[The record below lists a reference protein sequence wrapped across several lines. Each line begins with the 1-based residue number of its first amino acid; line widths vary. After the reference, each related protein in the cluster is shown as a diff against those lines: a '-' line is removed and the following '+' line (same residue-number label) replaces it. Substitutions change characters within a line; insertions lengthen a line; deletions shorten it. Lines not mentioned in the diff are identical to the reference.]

1 MNLDRRSIF
10 ELLGIVLITL
20 ILYGPSTQFDF
31 VNYDDQVYVL
41 ENTFVQ
47 SPTMN
52 SLLDGSG
59 TGNFHPLTM
68 ISLWLDHTFGN
79 GSANMFHVSNVFW
92 HLLNVVLVFFLVQ
105 RLLPDRRGVP
115 FFVALLFAI
124 HPMHIES
131 VAWISSRKDL
141 VYTFFYLSALIV
153 YHQYLKK
160 QQKQFLVY
168 TLVLGVLSLLSKPA
182 AITLPVALTLLYYWE
197 YGTIQTKKLL
207 ELAPLFLGSIIIG
220 LLTIQLQSNDAINDL
235 ETYSLVERMGF
246 ALYGI
251 YYYTIQSIWPSGLTA
266 MHPYPAGDEMTSAS
280 FIVPM
285 LVGSILLL
293 LAAGGLKKDRKLGFG
308 ILFYFLNLVLMLQLV
323 SIGRAIVAERYTYL
337 SYLGLFLVFGILL
350 SSIAKI
356 KENKS
361 SFYVL
366 SVIVGGLFFFI
377 SIQQVRVWENS
388 ETLWSKA
395 IQENPQDWYGY
406 IGRGNYYQEIGKDVK
421 ALADFEKAIQV
432 APDQIDN
439 YFNLGDLQYKMLQ
452 VKKAVATY
460 SRAIEQRPDY
470 EQAYINR
477 GQFYIALQD
486 GASALADFNQAIVLN
501 PNSYLAYNNRGN
513 LYLMVG
519 NISEAVSD
527 FNKSIEI
534 NPDYANS
541 WYNRGTA
548 LLNSDLQ
555 SAQRDLEQAVAINPD
570 YFDAYNNLGSLYY
583 QKNDLEQASWAFTQ
597 ALQINEHAGSVW
609 LNLSVV
615 KNSLGDYNGALE
627 NALRA
632 QKEGAQVA
640 DSYLNQLRSNVR

>member
-1 MNLDRRSIF
+1 MNLDRRSIY

-20 ILYGPSTQFDF
+20 ILYWPSTQFDF

-41 ENTFVQ
+41 ENAFVQ

-68 ISLWLDHTFGN
+68 ISLWLDHTLGN
-79 GSANMFHVSNVFW
+79 GSAQMYHVSNVLW
-92 HLLNVVLVFFLVQ
+92 HLLNTVLVFFLVQ
-105 RLLPDRRGVP
+105 RILSNHRGVP

-153 YHQYLKK
+153 YNQYLMK

-182 AITLPVALTLLYYWE
+182 AITLPVALALLYYWE
-197 YGTIQTKKLL
+197 SGTIQAKKLL

-235 ETYSLVERMGF
+235 ETYSVVERMGF

-251 YYYTIQSIWPSGLTA
+251 YYYTIQSIWPSGLVA
-266 MHPYPAGDEMTSAS
+266 MHPYPAGDEMTSIS
-280 FIVPM
+280 FIAPM
-285 LVGSILLL
+285 LGGIIMLL
-293 LAAGGLKKDRKLGFG
+293 LAAWGFKKDRKLRFG
-308 ILFYFLNLVLMLQLV
+308 ILFYLLNLVLMLQLV

-337 SYLGLFLVFGILL
+337 SYLGLFLVFGVLL
-350 SSIAKI
+350 SSITKI

-366 SVIVGGLFFFI
+366 GIIVGGLFFFI
-377 SIQQVRVWENS
+377 SIKQVRVWENS

-406 IGRGNYYQEIGKDVK
+406 IGRGNYYQEIGKEAK

-460 SRAIEQRPDY
+460 SLAIEQRPDY

-486 GASALADFNQAIVLN
+486 GASALADFNQAIALN

-519 NISEAVSD
+519 NIAEAVAD

-534 NPDYANS
+534 NPDYANA

-548 LLNSDLQ
+548 LLNSDLK
-555 SAQRDLEQAVAINPD
+555 SAQRDLEQAVTINPG

-583 QKNDLEQASWAFTQ
+583 QKNDLERASWAFTQ

-615 KNSLGDYNGALE
+615 KNSLGDYRGALE
-627 NALRA
+627 SALSA

-640 DSYLNQLRSNVR
+640 DSYLNQLRSNIR